1 MQTYSSTNYNVRDKI
16 SNYQKSRIENQ
27 NIDKNKLIRDVPLKY
42 NNKHLLLTK
51 ICSFI
56 QKIRCRFKYR
66 SISKNNLDIKS
77 SMNVLISLYGN
88 IDEHKISEKISLT
101 ETMDVGK
108 MMDFDTLQESLIDI
122 DMIFNNLISK
132 IDQSMSSLQTEKP
145 DSNLDD
151 SLEPFDLEHDHN
163 TLSTITPIDNYLPQL
178 SGNKIT
184 IFSDHDLD
192 FDQQLISDFSV
203 LSKLITIILPPSR
216 SRKRLITKDNEN
228 AKKFYYEKI

>member
-51 ICSFI
+51 ICSFT

-88 IDEHKISEKISLT
+88 IDEHKISEKY
-101 ETMDVGK
+101 
-108 MMDFDTLQESLIDI
+108 
-122 DMIFNNLISK
+122 
-132 IDQSMSSLQTEKP
+132 P
-145 DSNLDD
+145 
-151 SLEPFDLEHDHN
+151 
-163 TLSTITPIDNYLPQL
+163 
-178 SGNKIT
+178 
-184 IFSDHDLD
+184 
-192 FDQQLISDFSV
+192 
-203 LSKLITIILPPSR
+203 
-216 SRKRLITKDNEN
+216 
-228 AKKFYYEKI
+228 